1 MLFLK
6 HNLNYFFS
14 DFISHVVVEF
24 IIAQNKVFLLHSAIS
39 I

>member
-24 IIAQNKVFLLHSAIS
+24 LLHSAIS